1 MILQILLTFL
11 IIIPGCAGMTFLSSE
26 WDSRDV
32 ENGEIPHSRY
42 YFVVNNTK
50 TNGLKCISDED
61 FERYKNNNDY
71 SFILPKE
78 QEKNNITNN
87 PSEFCSYR
95 LIEKT
100 NDYYL
105 YEVDLDEDTVY
116 TSKYK
121 VFLNNNDIKV
131 TYTKILSPGN
141 MFHGGFLTIIFL
153 VIFNII
159 LKIIRWVIEDRKL
172 SQKPEDF

>member
-1 MILQILLTFL
+1 MKLQILLTFL
-11 IIIPGCAGMTFLSSE
+11 IIIPGCAGLTFLSSE
-26 WDSRDV
+26 WDSKDV
-32 ENGEIPHSRY
+32 EKGEKPHSRY
-42 YFVVNNTK
+42 FFVVNNTK
-50 TNGLKCISDED
+50 TNELKCISNED
-61 FERYKNNNDY
+61 FERYKNNNDF

-78 QEKNNITNN
+78 NDKVTTDN
-87 PSEFCSYR
+87 SFDFCGYK

-105 YEVDLDEDTVY
+105 YKVDFDNDTVY

-121 VFLNNNDIKV
+121 VFLNNNEIKV

-141 MFHGGFLTIIFL
+141 MFHALPLTIIFI

-159 LKIIRWVIEDRKL
+159 LKIIRLIIEDRKL